1 MMDSLAEMEIRIR
14 LLQSELTDVRRALA
28 ESDIQ
33 RGRHVETENA
43 LQVRLEDLRESVAA
57 LPDALKELCPA
68 PQAPAVV
75 AARCDPEVQR
85 VMVSGDKLVVGEVE
99 QVWLDPPASFMTA
112 RIDAS
117 AEHSFLHAE
126 EVVEFERDGNKW
138 IRFGVTVEEETV
150 SVERPLKRFVRAR
163 NERRAIVDLRVQVG
177 DVRETV
183 EFALGDLSGQ
193 DQPVVLGRN
202 FLTDVALLDI
212 GRRNVQPAFQAPN
225 GSGL

>member
-14 LLQSELTDVRRALA
+14 LLQSELTDVRQALTESETQGQRHA
-28 ESDIQ
+28 ES
-33 RGRHVETENA
+33 ETA
-43 LQVRLEDLRESVAA
+43 LQLRLENLGASIAA
-57 LPDALKELCPA
+57 LPETLKELCPVA
-68 PQAPAVV
+68 QAPAAVS
-75 AARCDPEVQR
+75 ASCEPEIQR
-85 VMVSGDKLVVGEVE
+85 VMVSGDKLVVGELE
-99 QVWLDPPASFMTA
+99 RVWLDPPAAFMMS
-112 RIDAS
+112 RIDAV
-117 AEHSFLHAE
+117 AEYSFLHAE

-138 IRFGVTVEEETV
+138 VRFGVMVEEETV

-163 NERRAIVDLRVQVG
+163 NERRAIVDLRVQIG

-193 DQPVVLGRN
+193 DQPVALGRN

-212 GRRNVQPAFQAPN
+212 SRRNVQPALQAPN